1 MSYDQF
7 LALVAA
13 WGRTAPPEHRDRVAR
28 FCGALSA
35 EPEAIESAR
44 EAHERGLREM
54 AFEELQ
60 LSRVGDDA
68 ACARRRREPA

>member
-1 MSYDQF
+1 MTYEQ
-7 LALVAA
+7 LIGLMMA

-44 EAHERGLREM
+44 EAHERGRLEL
-54 AFEELQ
+54 AFEEQQ
-60 LSRVGDDA
+60 LSAAGDTA
-68 ACARRRREPA
+68 ASARRSREP